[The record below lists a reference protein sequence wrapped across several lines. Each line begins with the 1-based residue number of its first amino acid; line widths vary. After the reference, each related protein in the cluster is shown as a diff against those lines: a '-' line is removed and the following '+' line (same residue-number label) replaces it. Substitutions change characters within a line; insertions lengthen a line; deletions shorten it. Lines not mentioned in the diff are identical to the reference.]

1 MKKILVIF
9 LVCCCAVSCYTPRYV
24 YSPPTQNIPGLD
36 KKNDVELSSHYGTSL
51 DLFHSKG
58 NYNRG
63 IDLHTAWAFSNHF
76 AIMINQNFR
85 WERNKTN
92 DTYFQ
97 NDSSSL
103 KYRRGFTEI
112 GLGFFTPMKANKKMQ
127 FQVFT
132 GAAFGSSK
140 IFDDFFSNN
149 ILSKK
154 YFQSRV
160 TKLYIQPAFV
170 FKPDPNFTAALSTRF
185 TEVLFSHVS
194 TNYNAAELSNYL
206 LDSISTSPLFFWEP
220 ALTYTFGFKKV
231 PIKFRIQGS
240 ISVLLN
246 HRFVEH
252 RSSNIGLGLV
262 ADIIQKKSKKKEQPK
277 N

>member
-1 MKKILVIF
+1 ML
-9 LVCCCAVSCYTPRYV
+9 SCYTPRYV
-24 YSPPTQNIPGLD
+24 YSPPTQNIPGLG
-36 KKNDVELSSHYGTSL
+36 KKNDVELSAHYGTSL

-63 IDLHTAWAFSNHF
+63 IDVHAAWAFSNHF
-76 AIMINQNFR
+76 AIMLNQDFR

-97 NDSSSL
+97 RDSSSL
-103 KYRRGFTEI
+103 KYRRSFTEI
-112 GLGFFTPMKANKKMQ
+112 GLGFFTSMKANKKMQ

-132 GAAFGSSK
+132 GVALGSSE

-154 YFQSRV
+154 YFQSQV
-160 TKLYIQPAFV
+160 TKLYVQPAFV
-170 FKPDPNFTAALSTRF
+170 FKPDPNFNGALSSRF
-185 TEVLFSHVS
+185 TEVLFSHIA
-194 TNYNAAELSNYL
+194 TNYDASELNNYL
-206 LDSISTSPLFFWEP
+206 LDSIATSPLFFWEP
-220 ALTYTFGFKKV
+220 ALTYTFGFKKFPV
-231 PIKFRIQGS
+231 KFRIQGS

-252 RSSNIGLGLV
+252 RSSNIGFGLV
-262 ADIIQKKSKKKEQPK
+262 ADIIQKKSKKKEDPK

>member
-1 MKKILVIF
+1 MKIFFAISLVS
-9 LVCCCAVSCYTPRYV
+9 CCTLSCYTPRYV

-36 KKNDVELSSHYGTSL
+36 KKNEVELSAHYGASL

-63 IDLHTAWAFSNHF
+63 IDLHSAWAFSNHF
-76 AIMINQNFR
+76 AIMLNQNFR
-85 WERNKTN
+85 WEKNKTN
-92 DTYFQ
+92 DTYFRD
-97 NDSSSL
+97 DSSSL

-127 FQVFT
+127 FQVFA

-160 TKLYIQPAFV
+160 TKLYIQPAFI
-170 FKPDPNFTAALSTRF
+170 FKPSPNFNAGLSTRF
-185 TEVLFSHVS
+185 TEVIFSHVA
-194 TNYNAAELSNYL
+194 TNYNTTELNNYL

-220 ALTYTFGFKKV
+220 ALTYTFGFKNF
-231 PIKFRIQGS
+231 PFKFRIQSS

-262 ADIIQKKSKKKEQPK
+262 ADFPQRKGKKKESPK